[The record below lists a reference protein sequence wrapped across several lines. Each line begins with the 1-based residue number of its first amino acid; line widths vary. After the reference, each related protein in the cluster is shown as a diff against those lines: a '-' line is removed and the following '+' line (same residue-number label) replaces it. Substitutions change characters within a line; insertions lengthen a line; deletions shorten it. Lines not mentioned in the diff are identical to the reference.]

1 MKVIIIENE
10 LYLAQSIAT
19 KLDQYNY
26 ETEIYTSV
34 KEAINTTADI
44 YLLSTTIP
52 NQNPIKLIEKFK
64 NKIIL
69 LMVNYINNDTVGNP
83 LKAGA
88 KDYIVKP
95 FVIEELV
102 RKMEHYYEYNRL
114 KKENKFLKE
123 LLENIFNE
131 IEAEIDIESV
141 TLPITIYSNFQRVAD
156 KAALML
162 SEKKKKV
169 LTYISLAKSD
179 WKDKISALDDRKIA
193 YITNIDKLKK
203 DEREKLFEMLEG
215 KKVIISSLKETVST
229 PYNSITINASNK
241 LYDQNNILTINEYV
255 QYIIKNFQHQYP
267 DTELSKKLGISR
279 KSLWEK
285 RRKFELFKKK

>member
-34 KEAINTTADI
+34 KEAMNTTGDI

-102 RKMEHYYEYNRL
+102 RKMKHYYEYNRL
-114 KKENKFLKE
+114 RK
-123 LLENIFNE
+123 ENIFLNDLLESIFSE
-131 IEAEIDIESV
+131 IEAEINIDNI
-141 TLPITIYSNFQRVAD
+141 TLPVTIYSNFQRVAD
-156 KAALML
+156 KAAVMIA
-162 SEKKKKV
+162 KKKQKI
-169 LTYISLAKSD
+169 LSYISLAESN
-179 WKDKISALDDRKIA
+179 WKDKIAELDDRKVA

-203 DEREKLFEMLEG
+203 DEREKLFEMLDG
-215 KKVIISSLKETVST
+215 KKVIISSLKETVTT
-229 PYNSITINASNK
+229 PYDAITINASNK

>member
-34 KEAINTTADI
+34 KEAMNTTADI

-179 WKDKISALDDRKIA
+179 WKDKVSALDDRKIA

-215 KKVIISSLKETVST
+215 KKVIISSLKETIST

>member
-1 MKVIIIENE
+1 MKVVIIENE

-19 KLDQYNY
+19 KLDKYNY
-26 ETEIYTSV
+26 ETEIYSSV
-34 KEAINTTADI
+34 KEAMDKVADI

-95 FVIEELV
+95 FVIEELI
-102 RKMEHYYEYNRL
+102 RKIEHYYEYNKL
-114 KKENKFLKE
+114 KKENQFLND
-123 LLENIFNE
+123 LLESIYDE
-131 IEAEIDIESV
+131 IEADINV
-141 TLPITIYSNFQRVAD
+141 KNINLPITIYSNYQRVAD
-156 KAALML
+156 KAAMMIAKN
-162 SEKKKKV
+162 KKKI
-169 LTYISLAKSD
+169 LMYISLTKND
-179 WKDKISALDDRKIA
+179 WKNRIEKLDEIKIG

-203 DEREKLFEMLEG
+203 DDKEKIFEML
-215 KKVIISSLKETVST
+215 KNKNVIISSLKESTKT
-229 PYNSITINASNK
+229 PYESITINANNK

>member
-26 ETEIYTSV
+26 ETEIYSSV
-34 KEAINTTADI
+34 KEAMNTTGDI

-64 NKIIL
+64 NKIVL

-102 RKMEHYYEYNRL
+102 RKMKHYYEYNRL
-114 KKENKFLKE
+114 RKENIFLNE
-123 LLENIFNE
+123 LLESIFSE
-131 IEAEIDIESV
+131 IEADIDISNV
-141 TLPITIYSNFQRVAD
+141 TLPVTIYSNFQRVAD
-156 KAALML
+156 KAAMMIGK
-162 SEKKKKV
+162 KKKKV
-169 LTYISLAKSD
+169 LTFISLANSN
-179 WKDKISALDDRKIA
+179 WKEKVSQLDDRKVA
-193 YITNIDKLKK
+193 YITNLDKLKK

-215 KKVIISSLKETVST
+215 KKVIISSLKETIPT
-229 PYNSITINASNK
+229 PYNAIIINASNK